1 MSAPNESLEELVS
14 HVTDSAKYRA
24 IDLSFVREIARIELA
39 KGRGV
44 KETVKAVRGK
54 LHQVGSAFQEKTIP
68 YPQWKEQ
75 LISLPKDLRSP
86 ECLTAIQ
93 QYLESH
99 ASTRERL
106 SILPRFFSET
116 LAPIAPVHS
125 ILDLACGLTP
135 LTLPWMPVSE
145 QVRYQAVDIYVDMVD
160 YLNHFIAHFNI
171 DGKAAVVDL
180 TSEVPEVTAQVAFL
194 LKTIPCLEQ
203 VDKLAGKRL
212 LERLKTENIL
222 VSFPSRS
229 LGGRSKGM
237 SQNYE
242 THFWSLIE
250 GKPWKVTR
258 YEFPGELAFLVQK

>member
-1 MSAPNESLEELVS
+1 MAHLDEPLEELVS

-39 KGRGV
+39 KGRGA

-54 LHQVGSAFQEKTIP
+54 LHQVGSAYQEKPIP
-68 YPQWKEQ
+68 YPQWKKHLED
-75 LISLPKDLRSP
+75 LPEDLRAP
-86 ECLTAIQ
+86 DCLTAFQ
-93 QYLESH
+93 QNLALH

-106 SILPRFFSET
+106 SILPRFFAET
-116 LAPIAPVHS
+116 LALISPVNS

-135 LTLPWMPVSE
+135 LALPWMPAAKN
-145 QVRYQAVDIYVDMVD
+145 VRYQAVDIYPDMVE
-160 YLNHFIAHFNI
+160 YLNLFFAHFNI
-171 DGKAAVVDL
+171 AGKAAVVDL
-180 TSEVPEVTAQVAFL
+180 TREVPADTAQVAFL

-212 LERLKTENIL
+212 LEGLKTENIL

-242 THFWSLIE
+242 AHFWSLVE
-250 GKPWKVTR
+250 SKNWKITR
-258 YEFPGELAFLVQK
+258 FEFPGELAFLIQK